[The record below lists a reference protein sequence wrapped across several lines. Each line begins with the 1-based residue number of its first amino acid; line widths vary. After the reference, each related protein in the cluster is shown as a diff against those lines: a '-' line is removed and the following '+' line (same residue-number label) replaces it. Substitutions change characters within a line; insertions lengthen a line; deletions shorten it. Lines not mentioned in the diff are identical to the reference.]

1 MASARFGVT
10 PAYLASADEL
20 QIKIAQ
26 GSKPGEGGQLPAT
39 KVTDAIAALR
49 HAQPGIDL
57 ISPAPHHDIYSIE
70 DLAQLVYDL
79 SQVNPSAD
87 VSVKLVAEVG
97 VGTIAAGVTKA
108 LADVV
113 HVSGS
118 DGGTG
123 ASPLSSIKHA
133 GLPWELGL
141 AETRNRL
148 VEDGLRDRVRVRVD
162 GGFRIGRDVVIAALL
177 GADEFSFGTAVL
189 LAQGCLMVRT
199 CHLDTCPVGIATQR
213 PELRAR
219 FAGTPEMVSGYL
231 TLVARD
237 VRRILASLGLRS
249 IDEAIGRTDLLRPD
263 AERAGAWGLDLSP
276 LLETTAAG
284 GFVPASRPAR
294 ARSALGDRLAEEA
307 VPALLGGEHREL
319 SYTITNR
326 DRTVGG
332 RLGGAVGKALGEHAP
347 AGTVGVALTG
357 DAGQSLGAF
366 LTEGVEIRL
375 AGTANDGVG
384 KGMAGGRIVV
394 SAPPR
399 TEDGPV
405 LLGNAALY
413 GATGGELFVAGG
425 AGERFAVRNSGATA
439 VVEGVGANGCEY
451 MTGGVVVVLGEIG
464 PNFAAGMTGGLAY
477 LFDPADSLG
486 RFVNQDLVEIV
497 ELGTDGRHE
506 LADLLR
512 RHARHTGSETAGVVL
527 ASWPEAA
534 SAFRLVAPRAPA
546 VTKAPESP
554 RRRRFTRTKHPRPRP
569 ETSGLY
575 KRPRGT
581 VHPRASPARSSWEAR
596 WIPAIPRGCSLRR
609 RSCCS

>member
-1 MASARFGVT
+1 M
-10 PAYLASADEL
+10 
-20 QIKIAQ
+20 
-26 GSKPGEGGQLPAT
+26 
-39 KVTDAIAALR
+39 
-49 HAQPGIDL
+49 
-57 ISPAPHHDIYSIE
+57 
-70 DLAQLVYDL
+70 
-79 SQVNPSAD
+79 
-87 VSVKLVAEVG
+87 
-97 VGTIAAGVTKA
+97 
-108 LADVV
+108 
-113 HVSGS
+113 
-118 DGGTG
+118 
-123 ASPLSSIKHA
+123 
-133 GLPWELGL
+133 
-141 AETRNRL
+141 
-148 VEDGLRDRVRVRVD
+148 
-162 GGFRIGRDVVIAALL
+162 
-177 GADEFSFGTAVL
+177 
-189 LAQGCLMVRT
+189 
-199 CHLDTCPVGIATQR
+199 
-213 PELRAR
+213 
-219 FAGTPEMVSGYL
+219 
-231 TLVARD
+231 
-237 VRRILASLGLRS
+237 
-249 IDEAIGRTDLLRPD
+249 
-263 AERAGAWGLDLSP
+263 
-276 LLETTAAG
+276 
-284 GFVPASRPAR
+284 
-294 ARSALGDRLAEEA
+294 
-307 VPALLGGEHREL
+307 
-319 SYTITNR
+319 
-326 DRTVGG
+326 
-332 RLGGAVGKALGEHAP
+332 
-347 AGTVGVALTG
+347 ALTG

-546 VTKAPESP
+546 VTKAPE
-554 RRRRFTRTKHPRPRP
+554 TAATTVYEN
-569 ETSGLY
+569 ETPAASTGNI
-575 KRPRGT
+575 
-581 VHPRASPARSSWEAR
+581 RA
-596 WIPAIPRGCSLRR
+596 L
-609 RSCCS
+609 